1 MRKKILMSAFLQ
13 ALKKKEVR
21 HLCVHSCYTCRFPN
35 EQNSKSLVGCQMFPF
50 GLLWKFKT
58 IYLEHLRCPI
68 RNVTTLNSDAV
79 LMEYT
84 ILWTIKALHESST
97 GSNWIIIV
105 FTAHN
110 FWLNHSE
117 IFMRINNDNNDIT
130 SFHTVL
136 FIYFIEYKVSVY
148 LSTCTKGAKT
158 TIFLNLRRNFLSWTK
173 ILSWR
178 ETEVFRDCRSMW
190 YRF

>member
-1 MRKKILMSAFLQ
+1 MITDPNQLFNAKKNSYVGIFASVE
-13 ALKKKEVR
+13 KKEVR

-97 GSNWIIIV
+97 GCNLIIIFDN
-105 FTAHN
+105 FTAQT

-117 IFMRINNDNNDIT
+117 IFMRINNDNNYL
-130 SFHTVL
+130 VL
-136 FIYFIEYKVSVY
+136 YRIVY
-148 LSTCTKGAKT
+148 LLHR
-158 TIFLNLRRNFLSWTK
+158 I
-173 ILSWR
+173 
-178 ETEVFRDCRSMW
+178 
-190 YRF
+190 